1 MSESTKQEIQA
12 LRQIKKD
19 KEMAKQEVFFED
31 IYTFPIE
38 MNAKKE
44 RENRKRRNFDIGK
57 QLQEDREQEKWD
69 KFENRL
75 ALSRDNGQ
83 NQRPKTGQEVSPDA
97 EKGGMLGGGQF
108 GYMNIDEL
116 KQHESGILNLFE
128 GEKNIAK
135 YISHNQL
142 SA

>member
-1 MSESTKQEIQA
+1 MIKVPLARQSKFGPPIGKTGNEYKLVELNERELEKVMSESTKQEIQA

-57 QLQEDREQEKWD
+57 
-69 KFENRL
+69 
-75 ALSRDNGQ
+75 
-83 NQRPKTGQEVSPDA
+83 
-97 EKGGMLGGGQF
+97 
-108 GYMNIDEL
+108 
-116 KQHESGILNLFE
+116 
-128 GEKNIAK
+128 
-135 YISHNQL
+135 
-142 SA
+142 